1 MTQHDGALL
10 AQAAQVQGHG
20 RPRLQ
25 VQHWRAAHVLDNGWD
40 WDDLAHR
47 SSTPNPFFERW
58 ALLPALENF
67 AADHPVRLVT
77 LYDGETLVGLMP
89 LAISRDYYGKTIP
102 HVSCWLHHNAFCGA
116 PLVAQGYEIAFWSAL
131 LDWADDCGKGAPFLH
146 LAKLPSESAL
156 HAALRNVLAL
166 QQRPATVVQSVE
178 RALLASDLAPEAY
191 FEQSMSS
198 KKRKELRRQ
207 YNRLSEEGELYFHRS
222 EGSEGIE
229 AWIDA
234 YLFLEKSGWKGE
246 QGSSLAD
253 HSDTSE
259 FFRAAIT
266 GAAEAGR
273 LERLTLTL
281 DGRPIAMLANF
292 LTPPGAYS
300 FKTTFDES
308 YGRFSPGVLL
318 QRENLEL
325 LARDGIE
332 WADSCAAADHPMI
345 ERIWRERRAL
355 VSCNIALGGAIRRGT
370 MRMLARLET
379 GSFPKGI

>member
-1 MTQHDGALL
+1 MTQREGALL
-10 AQAAQVQGHG
+10 AQAAQKQL
-20 RPRLQ
+20 RLQ
-25 VQHWRAAHVLDNGWD
+25 VQHWRAAHVLDNSWD
-40 WDDLAHR
+40 WDDLAR
-47 SSTPNPFFERW
+47 RASFPNPFFERW
-58 ALLPALENF
+58 ALLPALECF
-67 AADHPVRLVT
+67 AAEHPVRLVT
-77 LYDGETLVGLMP
+77 LYDEETLVGLMP
-89 LAISRDYYGKTIP
+89 LATSRDYYGKTVP

-116 PLVAQGYEIAFWSAL
+116 PLVAHGYEIAFWSAL
-131 LDWADDCGKGAPFLH
+131 LEWADGCGKGAPFLH
-146 LAKLPSESAL
+146 LAKLPTDGAL
-156 HAALRNVLAL
+156 HTALRNVVAL

-191 FEQSMSS
+191 LEQSMSS

-207 YNRLSEEGELYFHRS
+207 YNRLAEEGELQFHRN

-234 YLFLEKSGWKGE
+234 YLFLEKSGWKGA
-246 QGSSLAD
+246 QGTSLAD
-253 HSDTSE
+253 RSDTSD

-308 YGRFSPGVLL
+308 YARFSPGVLL
-318 QRENLEL
+318 QRENLAL

-345 ERIWRERRAL
+345 ERIWREKRTL
-355 VSCNIALGGAIRRGT
+355 VSCNVALGGVVRRSA
-370 MRMLARLET
+370 MRALARLET

>member
-10 AQAAQVQGHG
+10 AQAAQGQAQDQ
-20 RPRLQ
+20 PRLL
-25 VQHWRAAHVLDNGWD
+25 VQHWRAAHVLDNQWD
-40 WDDLAHR
+40 WDDLAR
-47 SSTPNPFFERW
+47 RASSPNPFFERW

-67 AADHPVRLVT
+67 AADHPVRLAS

-89 LAISRDYYGKTIP
+89 LAQSRDYYGKTIP
-102 HVSCWLHHNAFCGA
+102 HVTCWLHHNAFCGA

-131 LDWADDCGKGAPFLH
+131 LEWVDECSKRAPFLH
-146 LAKLPSESAL
+146 LAKLPADGAL
-156 HAALRNVLAL
+156 HTALRTVLGL
-166 QQRPATVVQSVE
+166 QSRPATMVQQEE
-178 RALLASDLAPEAY
+178 RALLASELGPEDY
-191 FEQSMSS
+191 FAQSMSS

-207 YNRLSEEGELYFHRS
+207 YNRLSEEGDLQFHRS
-222 EGSEGIE
+222 ETVEGIDS
-229 AWIDA
+229 WIDA
-234 YLFLEKSGWKGE
+234 YLFLEKSGWKGQ
-246 QGSSLAD
+246 QGTSLAD
-253 HSDTSE
+253 RSDTSE

-292 LTPPGAYS
+292 LTPPGAFS

-308 YGRFSPGVLL
+308 YARFSPGVLL

-325 LARDGIE
+325 LGRDVIE
-332 WADSCAAADHPMI
+332 WTDSCAAADHPMI
-345 ERIWRERRAL
+345 ERIWREKRTV
-355 VSCNIALGGAIRRGT
+355 VSCNIALGGPIRRT
-370 MRMLARLET
+370 AMRVLARLET